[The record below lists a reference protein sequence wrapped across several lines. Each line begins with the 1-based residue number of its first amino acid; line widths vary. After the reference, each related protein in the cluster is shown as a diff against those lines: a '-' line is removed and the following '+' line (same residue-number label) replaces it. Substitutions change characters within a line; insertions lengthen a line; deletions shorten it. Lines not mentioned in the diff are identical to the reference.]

1 MDTVVTQGQLAEIH
15 TKLDYLLEQM
25 EEHKRRQRALDELKD
40 DLIPIANHM
49 VKLSIDEL
57 AEIGTEFQVE
67 DLTFLLKRLLRN
79 TRSLVRLMDLLEAGM
94 GLSDEMQLIGQGV
107 FSDIVETLDR
117 LEREGYFAFM
127 REGWR
132 IVERVVAEF
141 SEEDV
146 RALAD
151 NVVTML
157 TTVRNMTQPEI
168 LALANN
174 AIGAIH
180 EGATE
185 MKDASALSLI
195 RELGDPRV
203 RRGMARILNIVKAL
217 ADQPTPPQAG

>member
-1 MDTVVTQGQLAEIH
+1 METVVTQDQLAEIH
-15 TKLDYLLEQM
+15 AKLDYLVEQV
-25 EEHKRRQRALDELKD
+25 EEQKRRQRAVDELKD
-40 DLIPIANHM
+40 DLIPVANHI

-57 AEIGTEFQVE
+57 AEIGTEFQLE
-67 DLTFLLKRLLRN
+67 DLAFLLKRLLRN
-79 TRSLVRLMDLLEAGM
+79 TRSLVRLMDMLEAGM

-107 FSDIVETLDR
+107 FADIVETLDR
-117 LEREGYFAFM
+117 LEREGYFGFM

-132 IVERVVAEF
+132 IVERVVSEF

-151 NVVTML
+151 NVVTIL

-180 EGATE
+180 EEPLVTE
-185 MKDASALSLI
+185 NVSTLRLI

-203 RRGMARILNIVKAL
+203 RRGMARMLNIVKAL
-217 ADQPTPPQAG
+217 ADQPGPPKAE